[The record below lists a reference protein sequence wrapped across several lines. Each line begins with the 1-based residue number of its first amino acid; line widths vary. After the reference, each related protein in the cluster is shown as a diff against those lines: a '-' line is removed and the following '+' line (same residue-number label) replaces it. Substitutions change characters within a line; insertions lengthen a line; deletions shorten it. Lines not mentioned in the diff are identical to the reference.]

1 MKLKRKIFSSA
12 LSSSLI
18 LGVIGGIPISA
29 NGLAFVDEEKADSYS
44 VSLTD
49 HSIVESI
56 KVTINGRA
64 VIVNRE
70 TLDNNNVIL
79 TITENGVTQIFN
91 QTGSYEL
98 LLQAVKGERRA
109 SYGPFYGR
117 VAGYNY
123 RYMKAVSST
132 DYLTPKNNTYSIIL
146 ATVSGALGSPGL
158 PGSTITGVASMIFA
172 ANGAPVETKLVTTRH
187 RYEVTEK
194 SSGGFIGY
202 HCEYVVDTYVRNS
215 SGGWTYLGS
224 QTGEFD
230 RFEVY

>member
-1 MKLKRKIFSSA
+1 MKFKRKIFSST

-29 NGLAFVDEEKADSYS
+29 NDYSISEEKADSYS
-44 VSLTD
+44 VSLTEN
-49 HSIVESI
+49 SIVESI
-56 KVTINGRA
+56 EVNVNGDTIF
-64 VIVNRE
+64 VNRE
-70 TLDNNNVIL
+70 TFENNNVLL
-79 TITENGVTQIFN
+79 TITEDGVTQTFN

-98 LLQAVKGERRA
+98 LLQAVKGELRA
-109 SYGPFYGR
+109 NDGRFYGR

-132 DYLTPKNNTYSIIL
+132 DYLTPQNNTYSTIL
-146 ATVSGALGSPGL
+146 AAVSGTLGYLGL
-158 PGSTITGVASMIFA
+158 PGSTITGIASMIFA
-172 ANGAPVETKLVTTRH
+172 ANAAPVETKIVTTRH
-187 RYEVTEK
+187 WYEMTEK

-202 HCEYVVDTYVRNS
+202 HCEYVVGTYVRNS

-230 RFEVY
+230 SFDVY